1 MASKKVANTGNKR
14 KKHNTPISISKAR
27 ILMIRDR
34 VFQLLTAGATTKELH
49 ATMLEEYQMPPRTVE
64 NHRAAVLKEM
74 YEEYK
79 KNHAKT
85 IIEAL
90 LRKERYIDF
99 WKAKYEETEKAGYM
113 ARAEASEDGLNEL
126 KFRTNILP
134 DASKAHIQ
142 INQQTN
148 IDSNAP
154 DIDQLLAALKK
165 DKQKTEVETTTTLE
179 GEYAGK

>member
-1 MASKKVANTGNKR
+1 MASKKVANTSNKR
-14 KKHNTPISISKAR
+14 KKYNQPVSISKAR
-27 ILMIRDR
+27 ILTIRDR

-64 NHRAAVLKEM
+64 NHRAVVLKEM

-90 LRKERYIDF
+90 MRKQEYINF
-99 WKAKYEETEKAGYM
+99 WKEKYNQTEKAGYM

-134 DASKAHIQ
+134 DASKPHIQ

-148 IDSNAP
+148 NTEVKP
-154 DIDQLLAALKK
+154 DIDVLLAALKA
-165 DKQKTEVETTTTLE
+165 DKAKTITIKPETSEKSEV
-179 GEYAGK
+179 